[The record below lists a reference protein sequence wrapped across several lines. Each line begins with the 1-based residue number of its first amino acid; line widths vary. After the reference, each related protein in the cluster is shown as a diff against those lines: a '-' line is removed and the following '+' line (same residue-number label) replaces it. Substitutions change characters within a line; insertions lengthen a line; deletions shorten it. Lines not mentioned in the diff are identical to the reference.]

1 MLFQRELRQHLK
13 GFLITTGIC
22 AALSMYM
29 IVLLPSMGADM
40 QRILDMKL
48 PKEMQAAFGMN
59 TMDFSRPISTFSMMF
74 SYLYLT
80 FGIYAATLFGNIVAK
95 EFNDKTAEFLFS
107 LPARR
112 IDLIRT
118 KLLVAAGYLTV
129 GILLVTLISA
139 VTFMLVV
146 GKDFGLAELLWMS
159 AGYWLGAMFF
169 GMLSMLLSAFYLKTR
184 LAVGIV
190 LGAYILQVVI
200 SLKENLAFMK
210 YLSPFDWFKG
220 GDIVRD
226 SGLNGPAVVIALV
239 LTIGACIWGVRKF
252 LQRDVMV

>member
-1 MLFQRELRQHLK
+1 MLFQREIRQHFK

-29 IVLLPSMGADM
+29 IVLLPSMGAEM
-40 QRILDMKL
+40 QDILDMKL
-48 PKEMQAAFGMN
+48 PKQMQLAFGMN
-59 TMDFSRPISTFSMMF
+59 KMDFTSPISTFSLMF

-80 FGIYAATLFGNIVAK
+80 FGIYAATLFANIVAK

-129 GILLVTLISA
+129 SVLLVTIVSA
-139 VTFMLVV
+139 VTFATVV
-146 GKDFGLAELLWMS
+146 GNNFGLGELLWMS
-159 AGYWLGAMFF
+159 AAYWLGGMFF
-169 GMLSMLLSAFYLKTR
+169 GMLAMLLSAFYLKTR
-184 LAVGIV
+184 MAVGIV

-210 YLSPFDWFKG
+210 HLSPFDWFKG
-220 GDIVRD
+220 GDIVRE
-226 SGLNGPAVVIALV
+226 SGLDGLAAMTAML
-239 LTIGACIWGVRKF
+239 LTIGCCIWGVQKF
-252 LQRDVMV
+252 LRRDVMV